1 MERKMNLAV
10 LAAVDAGKT
19 TLSESL
25 LYLTGAIRKAG
36 RVDHGDA
43 FLDTH
48 ELERRRGITI
58 FSKMARIKTGD
69 MQLTLLDTPGH
80 VDFTAETERT
90 LLVADMALLLI
101 SAADGVTGHTLE
113 LWNLLERY
121 QLPTVIFINK
131 MDQDGADV
139 QRVMQDLCANLDER
153 CVRFDAWKASD
164 TETQKQD
171 EDALSELFDQVAMC
185 DEEAMETFL
194 ETEQIPDE
202 ICTRL
207 VCERKLFPCFPG
219 SALKME
225 GVRELIQAL
234 PIVAPKL
241 AYPEEFGARCYKV
254 SRDEKGNRLT
264 WLKITGGSLRVRSL
278 IAGRERMAED
288 PSTEEDPD
296 DIGNDG
302 GGSGDS
308 RSINV
313 GISRGGAN
321 SSIGGTTSNQPEIND
336 GSDEGLEQN
345 LQSPEKITQIRFYS
359 GEKYTSADMAAAGDI
374 VAVTGL
380 TQSWCG
386 QTFGSCPPEE
396 ELLTQSVLS
405 YDLIW
410 PESIDRL
417 QMYGKL
423 RELSE
428 EIPEIAPQL
437 DEKGKSIN
445 VRVMGEVQ
453 TQILQA
459 IVQERYGTEISF
471 GEGRIV
477 YRETIASSAEGVGHF
492 EPLRHYAEVHLYIE
506 PGEKGSGIVY
516 LSDCPTD
523 ILARHW
529 QRLIL
534 NMLRSHRQ
542 VGVLTG
548 SELTDVKVTL
558 ISGRAHLKHTM
569 GGDFRQAGRRAL
581 RQGLMKCKNVLLE
594 PFYDFKLDIP
604 SAMIGRALLDID
616 NFAGHA
622 DAPMIEGEFAHLTGY
637 APVSTMRNYQA
648 AVRAYTGGRGALSL
662 KIRGYEPCHNP
673 EEVILEAAYDPSR
686 DLRNPN
692 WSVFCA
698 HGAGYEVPW
707 EEVDQAAHLPLR
719 SVERSDGMQWNYDD
733 PQALT
738 AQRNALAEGMT
749 EGWEKGY
756 EEYRRNEAASE
767 ELKQIFERTYGKIE
781 RKDLGGSKSTF
792 YGGGRHGPMG
802 MHKPRKVNRKEPIL
816 LVDGYNIIFAW
827 KELQALAERDLNS
840 ARTRLAEVLSNYQGF
855 RQIPVIV
862 VFDAY
867 RVAGQAEHT
876 ERYHDVSIVFT
887 KEAETADRYI
897 EKAVHRMASEFDV
910 TVATSDGAEQVII
923 WGAGAKR
930 MSARD
935 LEEEIERTNRQIRED
950 YLSKNET
957 GRNRPFERLLKET
970 GNITGQGNAVSD
982 RIGTASGQN
991 QGGAAPGR
999 TDTAANQ
1006 GSAASGFPGKH
1017 SERE

>member
-1 MERKMNLAV
+1 MERKLNLAV

-25 LYLTGAIRKAG
+25 LYLTGTIRKAG
-36 RVDHGDA
+36 RVDHKDA

-58 FSKMARIKTGD
+58 FSKMARMDIGD
-69 MQLTLLDTPGH
+69 IRLTLLDTPGH

-121 QLPTVIFINK
+121 HLPTLIFINK

-139 QRVMQDLCANLDER
+139 QRVMEDLTANLDER
-153 CVRFDAWKASD
+153 CIRFDAWRS
-164 TETQKQD
+164 TED
-171 EDALSELFDQVAMC
+171 DVALSDLYDQAAMC

-202 ICTRL
+202 IFARL
-207 VCERKLFPCFPG
+207 VRERKMFPCFPG

-225 GVRELIQAL
+225 GVRELIRAL
-234 PIVAPKL
+234 PVL
-241 AYPEEFGARCYKV
+241 AVTGDYSEDFGARCYKIT
-254 SRDEKGNRLT
+254 RDEKGNRLT

-278 IAGRERMAED
+278 VAGRERMAD
-288 PSTEEDPD
+288 DSYGEEDDPD
-296 DIGNDG
+296 AGAA
-302 GGSGDS
+302 GSED
-308 RSINV
+308 RNTAV
-313 GISRGGAN
+313 
-321 SSIGGTTSNQPEIND
+321 TEQEQP
-336 GSDEGLEQN
+336 
-345 LQSPEKITQIRFYS
+345 LQSAEKITQIRFYS
-359 GEKYTSADMAAAGDI
+359 GDRYTSAEAAFAGDI
-374 VAVTGL
+374 AAVTGL

-386 QTFGSCPPEE
+386 QTFGVCPPED

-410 PESIDRL
+410 PGSIDRL

-423 RELSE
+423 KELSE

-437 DEKGKSIN
+437 DEKGQSIN

-459 IVQERYGTEISF
+459 LVQERYGVDISF

-477 YRETIASSAEGVGHF
+477 YKETIADRAEGVGHF

-516 LSDCPTD
+516 ESDCPVD
-523 ILARHW
+523 LLARHW

-558 ISGRAHLKHTM
+558 ISGRAHLKHTV

-581 RQGLMKCKNVLLE
+581 RQGLMKCESVLLE
-594 PFYDFKLDIP
+594 PFYDFQLDIP
-604 SAMIGRALLDID
+604 ASMIGRALLDID
-616 NFAGHA
+616 NYSGHA
-622 DAPMIEGEFAHLTGY
+622 NAPLIEGEFAHLTGY

-648 AVRAYTGGRGALSL
+648 DVRAYTGGRGALSL
-662 KIRGYEPCHNP
+662 KIRGYEPCHNS
-673 EEVILEAAYDPSR
+673 EEVILAAGYDPSR

-707 EEVDQAAHLPLR
+707 DEVDKTAHLPLR
-719 SVERSDGMQWNYDD
+719 STERGDGMQWNYDD
-733 PQALT
+733 PQAL
-738 AQRNALAEGMT
+738 AMQRNARSEGLS
-749 EGWEKGY
+749 EGWEKGC
-756 EEYRRNEAASE
+756 EEYRRNEATSE

-781 RKDLGGSKSTF
+781 RKDLGGYKETF
-792 YGGGRHGPMG
+792 FGGGRHGPTG
-802 MHKPRKVNRKEPIL
+802 LHKPRKVTRKEPIL

-827 KELQALAERDLNS
+827 KDLRSLADSDLNS
-840 ARTRLAEVLSNYQGF
+840 ARTKLAEVLSNYQGF
-855 RQIPVIV
+855 CRIPVIL

-876 ERYHDVSIVFT
+876 EQYHDIRIVYT

-897 EKAVHRMASEFDV
+897 EKAVHRMASEFDI

-930 MSARD
+930 MSARE
-935 LEEEIERTNRQIRED
+935 LEEEIERTNRQIREE
-950 YLSKNET
+950 YLT
-957 GRNRPFERLLKET
+957 QDAGGRNRPFEQLLKQTVNE
-970 GNITGQGNAVSD
+970 QG
-982 RIGTASGQN
+982 
-991 QGGAAPGR
+991 
-999 TDTAANQ
+999 
-1006 GSAASGFPGKH
+1006 
-1017 SERE
+1017 EEL